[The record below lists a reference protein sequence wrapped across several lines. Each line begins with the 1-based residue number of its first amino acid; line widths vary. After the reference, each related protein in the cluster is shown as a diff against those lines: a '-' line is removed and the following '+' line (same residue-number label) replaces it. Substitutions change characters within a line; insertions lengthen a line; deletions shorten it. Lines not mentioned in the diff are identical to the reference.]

1 MKKDKKKLAIA
12 IGMKI
17 ALIASVGGIFAY
29 NRLAEPEAEWPYSAI
44 GYAEEVSLT
53 EAVTLLGT
61 EGDGRR
67 AAIVGETVYIERVA
81 GAGDDTE
88 ALEESFTEKAE
99 REKAAKKAT
108 KSETDES
115 VSTQEAPELDV
126 VRANIS
132 SWLSD
137 FAERHAE
144 TSTFDIQVFDEKGGP
159 DAGAIF
165 EHVMRILFLGLIGTF
180 LFVMLRGNLP
190 GGGGKDLVHAK
201 DLKTGLDD
209 VAGIDLARGDIE
221 EIIGLIKNPEKAGSL
236 GARLPRGVLLDGPP
250 GTGKTLLAR
259 AMAKEA
265 GVAFLKTSGS
275 DFSKMFVGQ
284 GGGKV
289 RSVFKTARKHAP
301 CIIFID
307 ELDSV
312 GRARGN
318 GGGSG
323 ADQERETI
331 LNALLTELDGFDPRE
346 GVFLIAATNR
356 PELLDKA
363 LTRPGRIDQRITMR
377 LPDIKGREDVL
388 MVHSKKVPLAE
399 GVTLRAI
406 AETTYGF
413 SPADLE
419 NLVNQ
424 AALAAGRA
432 GRKRVEA
439 GDFAEAR
446 NRIMLPRASAQLTL
460 EDDERQLTAVHEA
473 GHALVAALNPHADPI
488 ETVTIAPQGPAAGF
502 VLQAPDR
509 DRVFETFARLKA
521 RIQVAV
527 AGREAERLVFGAG
540 HITTGAASDIRQAT
554 HIAREMVTTYGMSDL
569 GFIVIDPNDPVLYDT
584 SNSPLKTIQKII
596 AEEQAAVAVLLEE
609 HRASLDELTNTLLDR
624 ETIPGSEVYD
634 CARRVQEALPAEAID
649 TDAPLQPRQMV
660 A

>member
-1 MKKDKKKLAIA
+1 MKKDKKTRWITIGCNVALAAIA
-12 IGMKI
+12 
-17 ALIASVGGIFAY
+17 GGYFAY
-29 NRLAEPEAEWPYSAI
+29 NKMATPEPEWPYSAI

-53 EAVTLLGT
+53 EAVSLLGT
-61 EGDGRR
+61 EGGGRR
-67 AAIVGETVYIERVA
+67 AAVVGKAVYIERVP
-81 GAGDDTE
+81 GAGDDWDELKTAYLEKVDREE
-88 ALEESFTEKAE
+88 AAKDDAPTGEESGSATEV
-99 REKAAKKAT
+99 
-108 KSETDES
+108 SET
-115 VSTQEAPELDV
+115 STSEPELDV
-126 VRANIS
+126 ITASLGSIYS
-132 SWLSD
+132 E
-137 FAERHAE
+137 FAEQQAAASSFEVQIFAPSERP
-144 TSTFDIQVFDEKGGP
+144 S
-159 DAGAIF
+159 AGAIF
-165 EHVMRILFLGLIGTF
+165 EHLMRIAFLALIGTF
-180 LFVMLRGNLP
+180 LFVMVRGNLP
-190 GGGGKDLVHAK
+190 GSGGKDLVQAK
-201 DLKTGLDD
+201 DIKTGLND

-221 EIIGLIKNPEKAGSL
+221 EIIGLIKDPAKSASL

-275 DFSKMFVGQ
+275 DFAKMFVGQ

-318 GGGSG
+318 GNGSG

-331 LNALLTELDGFDPRE
+331 LNALLTELDGFDPRD

-388 MVHSKKVPLAE
+388 KVHARKVPLTE
-399 GVTLRAI
+399 GLDLRSI

-424 AALAAGRA
+424 AALAAARA
-432 GRKRVEA
+432 GREQVEA
-439 GDFAEAR
+439 EDFAEAR
-446 NRIMLPRASAQLTL
+446 NRLMLPRASAQLTL

-509 DRVFETFARLKA
+509 DRVFETLARLKA

-527 AGREAERLVFGAG
+527 AGREAEKLVFGAD
-540 HITTGAASDIRQAT
+540 HITTGAASDIQQAT
-554 HIAREMVTTYGMSDL
+554 HVARAMVTTYGMSEL

-596 AEEQAAVAVLLEE
+596 ADEQAAVEKLLKEN
-609 HRASLDELTNTLLDR
+609 RASLDDLTEILLDR
-624 ETIPGSEVYD
+624 ETIPGREVH
-634 CARRVQEALPAEAID
+634 E
-649 TDAPLQPRQMV
+649 MV
-660 A
+660 AQSEMALEQDQAPAMVA